1 MLNKKKPFSGMNKKM
16 HLKAV
21 CIDGQRPPI
30 DRQMKLLTP
39 DIAHLFQECWHQDM
53 DLRPSFSQI
62 VVRLREICTA
72 IEAAHGEPNGRRSPI
87 VTLPFFSRST
97 TQTGASA
104 SSGASEDDQQVDNAL
119 SSRRR
124 WLFKRREK
132 SISKAKP
139 SSSWF

>member
-1 MLNKKKPFSGMNKKM
+1 
-16 HLKAV
+16 
-21 CIDGQRPPI
+21 
-30 DRQMKLLTP
+30 MKLLTP

-62 VVRLREICTA
+62 VVRLREIRTA

-87 VTLPFFSRST
+87 VTLPFFSRSS

-104 SSGASEDDQQVDNAL
+104 SKGASTDDEQVDNAL

-124 WLFKRREK
+124 WIFKRQEK